1 MPKQVHPIER
11 LLRTHAR
18 ETGRLAIKWR
28 LAMRL
33 KHGRSEVRER
43 EHAFITKLDHAIDD
57 YFRSLD

>member
-1 MPKQVHPIER
+1 MPALHPIER

-18 ETGRLAIKWR
+18 EAGRLAIKWR

-43 EHAFITKLDHAIDD
+43 EHAMLAKLDNAIDD
-57 YFRSLD
+57 YFRTIA